1 MIFIC
6 EYIVLICLGVHDRQP
21 SCLNRPDYYPD
32 QSKSKGIHR
41 VDGDYVS
48 RLLFEEKVQE
58 SLSKDETIKVKKK
71 NILKC

>member
-1 MIFIC
+1 MIGSH
-6 EYIVLICLGVHDRQP
+6 LCLD
-21 SCLNRPDYYPD
+21 RPDYYPD

>member
-6 EYIVLICLGVHDRQP
+6 EYIVLICLGVHDWQP
-21 SCLNRPDYYPD
+21 SCLDRPDYYPD

-71 NILKC
+71 PILKC

>member
-71 NILKC
+71 PILKC